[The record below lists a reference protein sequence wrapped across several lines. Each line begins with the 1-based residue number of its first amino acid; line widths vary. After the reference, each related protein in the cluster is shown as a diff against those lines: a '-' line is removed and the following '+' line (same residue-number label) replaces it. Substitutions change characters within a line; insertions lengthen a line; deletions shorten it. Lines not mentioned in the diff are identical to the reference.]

1 MDVAFACS
9 LGSIAG
15 SLFILLN
22 WACNGAARRL
32 FFLRLIVFLAVANL
46 LSAIGYC
53 MSFVEWRV
61 LGRGAESPKIDAHF
75 SQVWCLVQALLLLLF
90 ENASMLWTI
99 AIALALHQ
107 QVVARRAAPEKL
119 EPYYH
124 LVEKYSEMSSRKR
137 SVARSV
143 VSAMTLNSYH

>member
-1 MDVAFACS
+1 MIPALTTVDVAFACS

-75 SQVWCLVQALLLLLF
+75 SQVWCLVQALLIVIF
-90 ENASMLWTI
+90 ENVRALPPHPCTRPPALTNNRRSLEGVHLRANGSMVWSQLG
-99 AIALALHQ
+99 IAL
-107 QVVARRAAPEKL
+107 
-119 EPYYH
+119 
-124 LVEKYSEMSSRKR
+124 
-137 SVARSV
+137 
-143 VSAMTLNSYH
+143 